1 MPNPLVV
8 AAVVNAGVSILA
20 GSKQASASRL
30 VGRLTKEA
38 NYENASDV
46 MQVAAIN
53 ASAITGAAA
62 NNANAVLAGGE
73 ADALAIE
80 RATLQNLAHISIQ
93 SEEDLRLHKKAERG
107 LAGEIRAM
115 AASSGFVAELGSPQY
130 HLNAQ
135 VIEGFRR
142 RDYMVTKQKL
152 TLLTTASEG
161 RDRRD
166 ITRFKANQQAEVLMA
181 NASLQAEVAM
191 ADAAARAAAMERAG
205 EIAEEAGQANA
216 AAAMWGAVGNAVS
229 SGMNLYA
236 AGGGFSSP
244 PPMAPVGSTASYSS
258 YGSSFSGPYSSSF
271 STWA

>member
-8 AAVVNAGVSILA
+8 AAVINAGVSILA

-30 VGRLTKEA
+30 GRLTKEA

-46 MQVAAIN
+46 MQVEAIN
-53 ASAITGAAA
+53 ASAITGEAA

-236 AGGGFSSP
+236 AGGGYSAP